1 MGTDKPDEEEYDVI
15 QQVGHLLRRCYQR
28 HLAIFQETMPEHSV
42 TSVQFVAMCALRDNG
57 PSSQA
62 ELVKLTAIDQATIRG
77 IIDRLRVRGF
87 IQLSKDKIDA
97 RKVIISLTAEGTN
110 VLEEL
115 IPKAKEISRLTMG
128 DLNAA
133 EQLALLVVLKKMID
147 M

>member
-1 MGTDKPDEEEYDVI
+1 MGNDNQDEDKYDVT

-28 HLAIFQETMPEHSV
+28 HLAIFQENMPEDSV

-77 IIDRLRVRGF
+77 IIHRLRVRGF
-87 IQLSKDKIDA
+87 IQLSKDDIDA
-97 RKVIISLTAEGTN
+97 RKVIISLTAAGAN
-110 VLEEL
+110 VLDEL

-128 DLNAA
+128 GLNAA